1 MELTYATEIPMT
13 YFWIQIQKDQ
23 NLYFQVISSSAIDLF
38 FQQESFPNSDYFRYK
53 TTANNEIQLSFTR

>member
-1 MELTYATEIPMT
+1 MT